1 MEITT
6 VKTHLRLS
14 QLTATVAAA
23 VNKAFAQH
31 QFWVVADVTSHTF
44 KADSDY
50 HYFDLVEKDPNS
62 NRLIAK
68 ISAKAWGSGANS
80 IANFQLITGQRF
92 TNNIQVLVNVSVQYH
107 AVYGLQLNLND
118 IDVRFTL
125 GVLEQQRLATLEK
138 LLQENPDFIQKAGD
152 VYITHNKRLPLPRVI
167 QRIAV
172 VSSKTSAG
180 WQDFKHTLEN
190 NPNRYL
196 FSIDDYFTVVQ
207 GEANVQQLVD
217 RLVDVFRSGVSYDV
231 VVIIRG
237 GGSQTDF
244 LIFDHY
250 LVGKAIAKFPIP
262 VITGIGHQKDETI
275 ADLMAHL
282 STKTP
287 TRAAEFII
295 NHNRV
300 FEEALVVF
308 QKNIIIKSQQQFSG
322 GFRRLGQLH
331 NLIVNQS
338 RSALYSRSMEL
349 GALSSNIKTFG
360 VVFLKSRQTHVEHLA
375 TMIRVLS
382 PGNTL
387 SRGYAIV
394 KVDRRITSDPD
405 QLVIGQDI
413 EIVLRSTRIGA
424 TVKSKEN
431 YHGKDVDL

>member
-1 MEITT
+1 MEITS

-14 QLTATVAAA
+14 QLTATVSAA
-23 VNKAFAQH
+23 VTKVFAQ
-31 QFWVVADVTSHTF
+31 QRFWVVADVTSHTF

-62 NRLIAK
+62 NRLIAT
-68 ISAKAWGSGANS
+68 ISAKAWGPGSAS
-80 IANFQLITGQRF
+80 ITHFELITCQRF

-118 IDVRFTL
+118 IDVYFTL

-138 LLQENPDFIQKAGD
+138 LVLENPDFIEKAGD

-180 WQDFKHTLEN
+180 WQDFRHTLEN

-217 RLVDVFRSGVSYDV
+217 RLVDVFRSSKPYDA

-275 ADLMAHL
+275 ADLMANL
-282 STKTP
+282 ATKTP
-287 TRAAEFII
+287 TKAAEFII

-300 FEEALVVF
+300 VEEALVVF
-308 QKNIIIKSQQQFSG
+308 QKNIVIKSQQQFSG
-322 GFRRLGQLH
+322 GFQRLGQLH

-338 RSALYSRSMEL
+338 RSVLHSRSMEL
-349 GALSSNIKTFG
+349 AALSSNIKTFG
-360 VVFLKSRQTHVEHLA
+360 PLLIKNRQTHLGHLA
-375 TMIRVLS
+375 TVIRVLS
-382 PGNTL
+382 PENTL
-387 SRGYAIV
+387 NRGYAIV
-394 KVDRRITSDPD
+394 KVGRQITGNPD

-413 EIVLRSTRIGA
+413 EILLRSTSITA

-431 YHGKDVDL
+431 YHGKDFDL